1 MNSQDQN
8 PGTVHVRL
16 IEDEC
21 LALLENTSETRLNVD
36 AKIMLATTMLADDE
50 GVAHLEG
57 GQLARWCG
65 EPGYARAGRGFL
77 SRRIKYL
84 TTIGVLAPGSRPTE
98 LRSMIGRA
106 AYAEA
111 EEVAA

>member
-1 MNSQDQN
+1 MTDQEN

-21 LALLENTSETRLNVD
+21 LALLENTSETRLNTD
-36 AKIMLATTMLADDE
+36 AKIMLATIMLADDE

-77 SRRIKYL
+77 SRRITYL
-84 TTIGVLAPGSRPTE
+84 TKVGVLAPGSRPTE
-98 LRSMIGRA
+98 LRSMVGRA
-106 AYAEA
+106 AYAA
-111 EEVAA
+111 TEEVAA